1 MLKNHHFNVE
11 IAKHYGVFAAV
22 ILDQFIYWIDQNTA
36 SGTHIHNGKAWA
48 CASYETLCKIFP
60 YFTKRQI
67 EHAVDK
73 LIEKG
78 VIEVGFFAKNRFN
91 RTRYFAFTDNFQSIV
106 NSKNYTLLCD
116 FPKPKNE
123 DIEHIKNEDIEHR
136 KNDTFDFTK
145 MGNEISQ
152 NCEMDNTK
160 MGNEISQNCEMLCT
174 TSCTTECTTTECTT
188 NLQHAKNGGCVNVEN
203 PDFELTA
210 NNKKRKITAKKSQVN
225 TNPLPEKENQSDGKI
240 DGLQDDF
247 QLESETV
254 LQPENEKPQKT
265 ANLPQNRQ
273 PECEVLTPIAMVWQ
287 AYKQAYYERYQAYP
301 LRNAKVMGQIKQFI
315 AQVGQDHAAAIA
327 VFFVSHNNSWY
338 VQKKHDIGTL
348 LMNAQAVA
356 VDWQKGTQTTR
367 LAAQWEEQHAA
378 AMGAAEEAKRIIR
391 QMHELKH

>member
-1 MLKNHHFNVE
+1 MGLIMLKNHHFNVE

-22 ILDQFIYWIDQNTA
+22 ILDQFIYWIDQNQT
-36 SGTHIHNGKAWA
+36 SGTHIYNDKAWA

-106 NSKNYTLLCD
+106 NSKDYTLLCD
-116 FPKPKNE
+116 FPKHKN
-123 DIEHIKNEDIEHR
+123 DGIEYSKNDGIEYS

-145 MGNEISQ
+145 MGNQISQ

-160 MGNEISQNCEMLCT
+160 MGNQISQNCEMLCT
-174 TSCTTECTTTECTT
+174 TSLTTECTTNECTT
-188 NLQHAKNGGCVNVEN
+188 NLQHAKNGGCDNVEK

-210 NNKKRKITAKKSQVN
+210 NNKKPKTPKI
-225 TNPLPEKENQSDGKI
+225 
-240 DGLQDDF
+240 
-247 QLESETV
+247 
-254 LQPENEKPQKT
+254 
-265 ANLPQNRQ
+265 RQ
-273 PECEVLTPIAMVWQ
+273 PESEVLTPIAIVWQ
-287 AYKQAYYERYQAYP
+287 AYKQAYYERYAAYP
-301 LRNAKVMGQIKQFI
+301 LQNAKVMGQIKQFI

-378 AMGAAEEAKRIIR
+378 AKGAAEEAKRIIR